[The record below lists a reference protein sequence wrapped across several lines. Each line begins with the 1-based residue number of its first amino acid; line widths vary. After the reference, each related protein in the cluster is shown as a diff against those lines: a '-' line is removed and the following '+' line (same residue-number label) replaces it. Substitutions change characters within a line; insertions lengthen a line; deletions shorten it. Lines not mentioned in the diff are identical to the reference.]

1 MIDSIEGCLF
11 MENDI
16 RKIRYGTVRDAGQLR
31 YGISI
36 FLQGC
41 DKPVSATYETK
52 PQMLSVL
59 SDIQKAWA
67 DSAQEQQIPA
77 VLAEFRI
84 LKERM
89 DETERQLEEWRTQ
102 RNSAAGGKG
111 SKKKASKKK
120 GPEASR
126 EPARFVPPTDEEI
139 IAYIKEKKIDEKLGT
154 PAEVI
159 AEAFRS
165 VYESNE
171 PTGEK
176 DENGFSI
183 YKWKKSSGEPVEN
196 WKLCMNTFKGRQ
208 LMWNG
213 ERSSGSGRRP
223 NENQF
228 TRGVENNRYD
238 FDALEEEIANSP
250 IAT

>member
-89 DETERQLEEWRTQ
+89 DETERQLDEWKQ
-102 RNSAAGGKG
+102 QQNSAANGKSSRKKI
-111 SKKKASKKK
+111 SKKNRSTGAK
-120 GPEASR
+120 
-126 EPARFVPPTDEEI
+126 EPARFIPPTDEEI

-159 AEAFRS
+159 AESFRS

-183 YKWKKSSGEPVEN
+183 YKWKKASGEPVEN

-213 ERSSGSGRRP
+213 ERSSERKTK
-223 NENQF
+223 ENQF
-228 TRGVENNRYD
+228 TRGVENNKYD